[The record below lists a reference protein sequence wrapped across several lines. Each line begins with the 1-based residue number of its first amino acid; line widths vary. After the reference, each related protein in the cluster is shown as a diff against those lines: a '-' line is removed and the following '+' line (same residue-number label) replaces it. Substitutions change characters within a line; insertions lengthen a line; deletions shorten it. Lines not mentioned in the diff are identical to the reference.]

1 MSNFEIEMRAV
12 LSKEK
17 YDSLLKELPEKMEL
31 VKNETL
37 ITEKFLEK
45 EKQIDIRFRHSKK
58 RFEIVCK
65 KGKDATVSRQEI
77 TIPLISK
84 KEGEHFLKILEL
96 LELKRVPPWTTHRN
110 DYKYEFK
117 EYKYSVSLQH
127 VENFE
132 YVLEV
137 EYFGEEHEKKVQ
149 EPILKE
155 IIESFGCKP
164 TSEEEI
170 RKKVKQYIKEN

>member
-1 MSNFEIEMRAV
+1 MNDFEIEMRAV

-17 YDSLLKELPEKMEL
+17 YEELARELPKK
-31 VKNETL
+31 VKLINQETL

-45 EKQIDIRFRHSKK
+45 EKQIDIRFRHSEK

-65 KGKDATVSRQEI
+65 KGKDATMSRQEI

-110 DYKYEFK
+110 DYEYEFK
-117 EYKYSVSLQH
+117 DYNYSVSLQH

-132 YVLEV
+132 YILEV
-137 EYFGEEHEKKVQ
+137 EYFGEEHEKEVQ